1 MTDAA
6 DATDLGVPTVRVRHA
21 RVIDPASAGVA
32 TIAGWLAGADLV
44 YLPGGDP
51 DAVVEILAGTLAW
64 RSVQAARSRGAAVAG
79 ASAGAMA
86 LGERMQTRHGLVA
99 RAWFPQAAG
108 TLH

>member
-1 MTDAA
+1 MRPMR
-6 DATDLGVPTVRVRHA
+6 PTSACRRFEFA
-21 RVIDPASAGVA
+21 MLASSTPLRPALPRSLAGSP
-32 TIAGWLAGADLV
+32 GADLV

-86 LGERMQTRHGLVA
+86 LGERMQTRHRLVA

-108 TLH
+108 TMH